1 MCWTCS
7 GQDIITNKILV
18 DNDKAQDVSKDRNGK
33 KKKLPTKQ
41 VSWAQEQSHGGTHW
55 GYQSIV
61 SYWEAK

>member
-1 MCWTCS
+1 MTRRK
-7 GQDIITNKILV
+7 TFPRTEMV
-18 DNDKAQDVSKDRNGK
+18 K